1 MSSPRNTNCC
11 CKWNN
16 DFTISV
22 FINQYIFSKMALS
35 NNKTIKQTNIKETLI
50 MKILSRDSLQLG
62 GFAGIQEHRLVTD
75 SRIFGGRKKPETSE
89 GLGNMV
95 YLADARYNP
104 NGESGMPPHSEIDV
118 ISVIIAGRVS
128 HEGSM
133 EHGKDL
139 FAGDVQV
146 QRAGGEGFE
155 HNEINPD
162 NSKNRMLQVWALPE
176 VKGQPASYKS
186 YTPELDGVTR
196 IYGGS
201 KNQSNTFDNHTI
213 IDIVHLKSC
222 KSMRLNRGQ
231 LSYVITGDAVI
242 TELQNTKSDG
252 KYNVKEGDLIRSRDA
267 KITAMNNLHMLVV
280 SQQT

>member
-1 MSSPRNTNCC
+1 
-11 CKWNN
+11 
-16 DFTISV
+16 
-22 FINQYIFSKMALS
+22 
-35 NNKTIKQTNIKETLI
+35 

-62 GFAGIQEHRLVTD
+62 GFAGIKEHRLVTD
-75 SRIFGGRKKPETSE
+75 SRIFGGRKKPDTSE

-95 YLADARYNP
+95 YLADAQYNP
-104 NGESGMPPHSEIDV
+104 NGESGMHPHSEIDV
-118 ISVIIAGRVS
+118 ISVIIKGKVS

-133 EHGKDL
+133 EHGKNL

-162 NSKNRMLQVWALPE
+162 NSKNRMLQVWVLPE

-201 KNQSNTFDNHTI
+201 KNQSDTFDSHTI
-213 IDIVHLKSC
+213 IDIVHLKSG
-222 KSMRLNRGQ
+222 KSMRLKHGQ
-231 LSYVITGDAVI
+231 LSYVITGGAVI
-242 TELQNTKSDG
+242 TELQNIQSNG
-252 KYNVKEGDLIRSRDA
+252 SYNVKEGDLIRSRDA
-267 KITAMNNLHMLVV
+267 HITAMNNLHMLVV
-280 SQQT
+280 RQQT

>member
-1 MSSPRNTNCC
+1 
-11 CKWNN
+11 
-16 DFTISV
+16 
-22 FINQYIFSKMALS
+22 
-35 NNKTIKQTNIKETLI
+35 

-75 SRIFGGRKKPETSE
+75 SRIFGARKKPETSE

-95 YLADARYNP
+95 YLADAQYSP
-104 NGESGMPPHSEIDV
+104 NGESGMHPHSEIDV
-118 ISVIIAGRVS
+118 ISVIIEGRVS

-146 QRAGGEGFE
+146 QRAGGEGFD

-176 VKGQPASYKS
+176 TKGQPASYKS
-186 YTPELDGVTR
+186 YTPKLSGVTR

-201 KNQSNTFDNHTI
+201 KSQSETFDSHTI
-213 IDIVHLKSC
+213 IDIVHLKAG
-222 KSMRLNRGQ
+222 KSITLDGGQ
-231 LSYVITGDAVI
+231 LFYVITGEATVS
-242 TELQNTKSDG
+242 EVKNTKNSG
-252 KYNVKEGDLIRSRDA
+252 TYNAKEGDLIRSRDT
-267 KITAMNNLHMLVV
+267 KIIAMDNLHMLVV
-280 SQQT
+280 NQHN

>member
-1 MSSPRNTNCC
+1 
-11 CKWNN
+11 
-16 DFTISV
+16 
-22 FINQYIFSKMALS
+22 
-35 NNKTIKQTNIKETLI
+35 

-75 SRIFGGRKKPETSE
+75 SRIFGGSKKPETSE

-95 YLADARYNP
+95 YLADAQYNA
-104 NGESGMPPHSEIDV
+104 NGESGMHPHSEIDV
-118 ISVIIAGRVS
+118 ISVIIEGRVN

-146 QRAGGEGFE
+146 QRAGGEGFN

-162 NSKNRMLQVWALPE
+162 NRKNRMLQVWALPE
-176 VKGQPASYKS
+176 VKGQPAAYKS
-186 YTPELDGVTR
+186 YTPKSDGVTR

-201 KNQSNTFDNHTI
+201 KNQSETFDSYTL
-213 IDIVHLKSC
+213 IDIVHLKAG
-222 KSMRLNRGQ
+222 KSITLKREQ
-231 LSYVITGDAVI
+231 LSYVITGEATVS
-242 TELQNTKSDG
+242 ELQNIKKSG
-252 KYNVKEGDLIRSRDA
+252 IYNVNEGDLIRSRDA

-280 SQQT
+280 SQQG